1 MNKVEMITSII
12 NLHDENEKLK
22 NDVEKYKDK
31 LEVNNTVD
39 RVETNE
45 VLKDKI
51 YEIGKELLFDK
62 VVYSWSQVSGSLD
75 DNGEVYRVTE
85 YKKWLKNKINLDN
98 MPKTL
103 SYDDFIKVFEK
114 ELKEKYE
121 EEKKEKI
128 EDLKNEQ

>member
-12 NLHDENEKLK
+12 DLHDENEKLK

-62 VVYSWSQVSGSLD
+62 VIYSWSQVSGALD

-85 YKKWLKNKINLDN
+85 YKNWLKNKINFDK
-98 MPKTL
+98 MPASL

-114 ELKEKYE
+114 ELKEQYE